1 MFDATGSLWYTGAG
15 TNGALIGRLS
25 PNRQTALY
33 RVSLRVGATECRKAA
48 RLLGRPATGGVRNL
62 VHHQATVS

>member
-1 MFDATGSLWYTGAG
+1 MFDATGKLWYTGAG

-33 RVSLRVGATECRKAA
+33 WASASASALSCRNWLYSATHR
-48 RLLGRPATGGVRNL
+48 RRN
-62 VHHQATVS
+62 